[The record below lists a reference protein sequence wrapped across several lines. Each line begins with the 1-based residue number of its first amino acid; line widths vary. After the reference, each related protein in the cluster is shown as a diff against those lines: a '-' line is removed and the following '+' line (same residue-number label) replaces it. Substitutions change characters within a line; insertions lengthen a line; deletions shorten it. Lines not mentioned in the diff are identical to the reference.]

1 MSSHQNNPLNT
12 PTNNGVGRNFNN
24 RQQINMR
31 RRFISRLHHQRCSC
45 SQLNNST
52 NNQDMLNRIILK
64 NDSDGIFF
72 FDYRSVGFVAIFFF
86 LCKIC
91 KLCKILSD

>member
-52 NNQDMLNRIILK
+52 NNQDMLNRIVNMPPQFINN
-64 NDSDGIFF
+64 NDMISQFF
-72 FDYRSVGFVAIFFF
+72 NGFRF
-86 LCKIC
+86 
-91 KLCKILSD
+91 